1 MHRYPLPARVYPQK
15 GDVTHVP
22 LSTSSLVPHGRGG
35 GVYLPV
41 CHPGETIHR
50 SRHCDRRLAP
60 PNRRLLDAA
69 PLVVETQ
76 GRDSEDFPTGL
87 GPLLSLRSV
96 SRFPLRPLVRLP
108 LLYQC
113 GQFRG
118 AGDLATCFSFVGAYL
133 LFGERSRPA
142 ALASAG
148 IAMAGGMILG
158 WGDFASGGM
167 AWFGDSLALAGA
179 GMVTAYWLMGQNL
192 RTRMSTVTY
201 TLIVY
206 STAGLLLAG
215 VTLAFGQ
222 PLFSYPSRDWWLF
235 FLLALF
241 PTLLGHSLLNWV
253 IRWIPATTVSV
264 AILGEPIGASL
275 LAWIIFS
282 EQPGIFQWIGGLFI
296 IIGVY
301 GFLRYKETSEK
312 PGTAHSQIRQGD
324 SL

>member
-1 MHRYPLPARVYPQK
+1 MSRFRLHPWFLMAVGVVFISLSAILVK
-15 GDVTHVP
+15 
-22 LSTSSLVPHGRGG
+22 LST
-35 GVYLPV
+35 
-41 CHPGETIHR
+41 
-50 SRHCDRRLAP
+50 AP
-60 PNRRLLDAA
+60 ATVIAAWRLLIAA
-69 PLVVETQ
+69 CLM
-76 GRDSEDFPTGL
+76 
-87 GPLLSLRSV
+87 
-96 SRFPLRPLVRLP
+96 LP
-108 LLYQC
+108 LWWWKH
-113 GQFRG
+113 RG
-118 AGDLATCFSFVGAYL
+118 EIRKISRRDWGLSFLSGVFLAFHFALWFASLSYTSVASSVVLVTLQPVFSFVGAYL

-215 VTLAFGQ
+215 VTLAFSQ

-282 EQPGIFQWIGGLFI
+282 EQPGVFQWIGGLFI

-312 PGTAHSQIRQGD
+312 PGTAHSQTRQGD